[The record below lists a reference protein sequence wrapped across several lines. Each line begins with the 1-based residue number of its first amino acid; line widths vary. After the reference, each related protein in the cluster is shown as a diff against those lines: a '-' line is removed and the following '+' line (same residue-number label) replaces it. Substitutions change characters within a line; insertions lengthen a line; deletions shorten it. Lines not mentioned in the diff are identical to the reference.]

1 MKNLLSVFVLTLCAI
16 LISSYSYMS
25 LPVELIQAIQDKK
38 ISVSVI
44 STGSYSGKCIQL
56 NIKNLTNLPY
66 TLSIAAGTIFI
77 PEDEGEQTILVPQKN
92 IIALQP
98 SETKLTLV
106 GGYCTE
112 LKDRCPQT
120 SSTFTISKNSNQS
133 LADLIQF
140 MAPLK
145 NMDESLIQQS
155 IWCITD
161 GESPSNLSSVNT
173 LNQNALRNY
182 IFKKTGQAETW
193 YSTKRTPEIS
203 ADRSIV
209 NAAVEINGKVDIKA
223 IKPMELIA
231 VVKNEAGVVVWNYPH
246 KTSLPAGDIVFDF
259 NLKVNGWK
267 EGNYYMIY
275 SCEGVELVN
284 QKFTI

>member
-1 MKNLLSVFVLTLCAI
+1 MKKLFSVFVLTFCVI

-92 IIALQP
+92 IIALHP
-98 SETKLTLV
+98 SETKRTLV
-106 GGYCTE
+106 DGFCTE

-120 SSTFTISKNSNQS
+120 SSTFSISKNRNQA
-133 LADLIQF
+133 LGDLVQF

-145 NMDESLIQQS
+145 NLDESLIQQS

-173 LNQNALRNY
+173 LN
-182 IFKKTGQAETW
+182 
-193 YSTKRTPEIS
+193 
-203 ADRSIV
+203 
-209 NAAVEINGKVDIKA
+209 
-223 IKPMELIA
+223 
-231 VVKNEAGVVVWNYPH
+231 
-246 KTSLPAGDIVFDF
+246 
-259 NLKVNGWK
+259 
-267 EGNYYMIY
+267 
-275 SCEGVELVN
+275 
-284 QKFTI
+284 

>member
-1 MKNLLSVFVLTLCAI
+1 MKNLFSVFVLTLCAI

-44 STGSYSGKCIQL
+44 STGGYSGKCIQL

-203 ADRSIV
+203 ADRNIV

-223 IKPMELIA
+223 IKPMELIG